1 MVVRLEDDLYS
12 TGFTIGSREWKRP
25 PAWND
30 LCTCTSR
37 DCTPSRLL
45 FHRYCSTVFALS
57 LSIPTSSILKENSIW
72 KDRGLRLVFEMNLHF
87 REIYSF
93 FYFHCFVVFCFLFFR
108 FLVSFGEKVS
118 CIVIYKANLKSL
130 IAWWVIKVKLLS
142 RFTMNF
148 HWYSMSTIFEDLWR
162 SYMYNPSRLL
172 FYKKSRTILLF
183 FFQTLYRDYSNLY
196 YKNFHNYIFFK
207 NACSSWLITYIC
219 LTKRIEH
226 DG

>member
-1 MVVRLEDDLYS
+1 MIYALAHLVIAHPLASFFIDIVPR
-12 TGFTIGSREWKRP
+12 FSRFLFP
-25 PAWND
+25 F
-30 LCTCTSR
+30 
-37 DCTPSRLL
+37 RLL
-45 FHRYCSTVFALS
+45 PFWRRIRFGKIGAFVLSSRWIFIFAKFILFFIIPLLHR
-57 LSIPTSSILKENSIW
+57 
-72 KDRGLRLVFEMNLHF
+72 
-87 REIYSF
+87 
-93 FYFHCFVVFCFLFFR
+93 FVVLCFLFFR

-142 RFTMNF
+142 RFIIFFAITMNF

-172 FYKKSRTILLF
+172 FYSKKSRTILLF

-207 NACSSWLITYIC
+207 NACSSWLIIYIC